1 MEEFFARANRFAR
14 AKHLIN
20 RQAKEQEAKELD
32 ERQFFQ
38 RVRACEQKLYNTARM
53 LLPCQA
59 DCEDAVQEALFKAWA
74 RLDSLRD
81 TGRFEAWL
89 MRILINECKMLLR
102 CCGER
107 HANILS
113 TTSLTCRTGEYASR
127 LTVRKGYYDGEMAR
141 TVVEIAPV
149 RTEFCAIGM
158 PASMDSRRNGAR
170 YPFLCGRTPR
180 WVARCPLSRIL
191 QRMISP

>member
-1 MEEFFARANRFAR
+1 M
-14 AKHLIN
+14 
-20 RQAKEQEAKELD
+20 D
-32 ERQFFQ
+32 ERQFSQ

-102 CCGER
+102 RRRAHRESALTGAEEDFCVPDAPPGAEAVFGGFAIHALERAGDNVALAGEGEAAGV
-107 HANILS
+107 H
-113 TTSLTCRTGEYASR
+113 SLG
-127 LTVRKGYYDGEMAR
+127 VD
-141 TVVEIAPV
+141 
-149 RTEFCAIGM
+149 TESF
-158 PASMDSRRNGAR
+158 
-170 YPFLCGRTPR
+170 
-180 WVARCPLSRIL
+180 
-191 QRMISP
+191 

>member
-1 MEEFFARANRFAR
+1 M
-14 AKHLIN
+14 
-20 RQAKEQEAKELD
+20 D
-32 ERQFFQ
+32 ERQFSQ

-102 CCGER
+102 CRRRIGKAR
-107 HANILS
+107 
-113 TTSLTCRTGEYASR
+113 SLARKRISACRTRRRER
-127 LTVRKGYYDGEMAR
+127 RK
-141 TVVEIAPV
+141 
-149 RTEFCAIGM
+149 CALRCGHWRKNTACHCSCIWRK
-158 PASMDSRRNGAR
+158 DSRWWRWRECCGFHRKRSNGVYTRGGNCCAPHWNR
-170 YPFLCGRTPR
+170 RCGYE
-180 WVARCPLSRIL
+180 
-191 QRMISP
+191 QEG

>member
-1 MEEFFARANRFAR
+1 M
-14 AKHLIN
+14 
-20 RQAKEQEAKELD
+20 D
-32 ERQFFQ
+32 ERQFSQ

-102 CCGER
+102 RRRAHRESALTGAEEDFRVPDAPPGAEEMRAALRALEEKYRLPLLLHRFKRQGLHALVDRTKRGYR
-107 HANILS
+107 HAQRCSPLANQ
-113 TTSLTCRTGEYASR
+113 
-127 LTVRKGYYDGEMAR
+127 
-141 TVVEIAPV
+141 
-149 RTEFCAIGM
+149 
-158 PASMDSRRNGAR
+158 RRQLLR
-170 YPFLCGRTPR
+170 
-180 WVARCPLSRIL
+180 
-191 QRMISP
+191 Q

>member
-1 MEEFFARANRFAR
+1 MKDGHCGGGSARTNRFAR
-14 AKHLIN
+14 PKHLIN

-59 DCEDAVQEALFKAWA
+59 DCVDAVQEALFKAWA

-81 TGRFEAWL
+81 AERFEAWL

-113 TTSLTCRTGEYASR
+113 TTSLTCRTGEYASPCAKDITMVKWR
-127 LTVRKGYYDGEMAR
+127 
-141 TVVEIAPV
+141 APLWK
-149 RTEFCAIGM
+149 
-158 PASMDSRRNGAR
+158 SH
-170 YPFLCGRTPR
+170 LCGRNFVR
-180 WVARCPLSRIL
+180 LVCQPLWTAGGMAHGIPSSAAGRL
-191 QRMISP
+191 AGWRAVP

>member
-1 MEEFFARANRFAR
+1 M
-14 AKHLIN
+14 
-20 RQAKEQEAKELD
+20 D
-32 ERQFFQ
+32 ERQFSQ

-102 CCGER
+102 RRRAHRES
-107 HANILS
+107 A
-113 TTSLTCRTGEYASR
+113 LTGAEEDFRVPDAPPGAEEMRAALRALEEKYRLPLLLHLAEGFEVVDVARMLLLHPGKRTGRKAVRIPLRHRWKKLPCRRERTARSR
-127 LTVRKGYYDGEMAR
+127 WWAKAK
-141 TVVEIAPV
+141 I
-149 RTEFCAIGM
+149 
-158 PASMDSRRNGAR
+158 
-170 YPFLCGRTPR
+170 TPR
-180 WVARCPLSRIL
+180 TKPRI
-191 QRMISP
+191 

>member
-1 MEEFFARANRFAR
+1 M
-14 AKHLIN
+14 
-20 RQAKEQEAKELD
+20 D
-32 ERQFFQ
+32 ERQFSQ

-102 CCGER
+102 RRRAHRES
-107 HANILS
+107 A
-113 TTSLTCRTGEYASR
+113 LTGAEEDFRVPDAVSYTH
-127 LTVRKGYYDGEMAR
+127 LTLPTK
-141 TVVEIAPV
+141 
-149 RTEFCAIGM
+149 
-158 PASMDSRRNGAR
+158 
-170 YPFLCGRTPR
+170 
-180 WVARCPLSRIL
+180 RIV
-191 QRMISP
+191 

>member
-1 MEEFFARANRFAR
+1 M
-14 AKHLIN
+14 
-20 RQAKEQEAKELD
+20 D
-32 ERQFFQ
+32 ERQFSQ

-102 CCGER
+102 RRRAHRESALTGAEEDFRMPDAPPGAEECALRCGHWRKNTACHCSCIWRKDSRWWLWRECCGFHRER
-107 HANILS
+107 S
-113 TTSLTCRTGEYASR
+113 
-127 LTVRKGYYDGEMAR
+127 
-141 TVVEIAPV
+141 
-149 RTEFCAIGM
+149 
-158 PASMDSRRNGAR
+158 NGAYTGGGNGCAPHWNR
-170 YPFLCGRTPR
+170 RCGYE
-180 WVARCPLSRIL
+180 
-191 QRMISP
+191 QEG

>member
-32 ERQFFQ
+32 ERQFSQ

-102 CCGER
+102 RRRAHRESALTGAEEDFRVPDAPPGAEEMRAALRALEEKKYRLPLLLHLRWWRWRECCGFHRER
-107 HANILS
+107 S
-113 TTSLTCRTGEYASR
+113 
-127 LTVRKGYYDGEMAR
+127 
-141 TVVEIAPV
+141 
-149 RTEFCAIGM
+149 
-158 PASMDSRRNGAR
+158 NGAYTGGGNCCAPHWNR
-170 YPFLCGRTPR
+170 RCGYE
-180 WVARCPLSRIL
+180 
-191 QRMISP
+191 QEG

>member
-1 MEEFFARANRFAR
+1 MGIVEGVPQEPIVSRGQSILSIDKQRNRR
-14 AKHLIN
+14 
-20 RQAKEQEAKELD
+20 QEAKELD
-32 ERQFFQ
+32 ERQFSQ

-102 CCGER
+102 RRRAHRES
-107 HANILS
+107 A
-113 TTSLTCRTGEYASR
+113 LTGAEEDFRVPDAPPGAEEMRAALRALEEKYR
-127 LTVRKGYYDGEMAR
+127 LPLLLHLAEGFEVME
-141 TVVEIAPV
+141 
-149 RTEFCAIGM
+149 
-158 PASMDSRRNGAR
+158 
-170 YPFLCGRTPR
+170 
-180 WVARCPLSRIL
+180 VARMLRLSQGAVKWRIHRGR
-191 QRMISP
+191 QRLRAALEQEVRI

>member
-1 MEEFFARANRFAR
+1 M
-14 AKHLIN
+14 
-20 RQAKEQEAKELD
+20 D
-32 ERQFFQ
+32 ERQFSQ

-102 CCGER
+102 RRRAHRES
-107 HANILS
+107 A
-113 TTSLTCRTGEYASR
+113 LTGAEEDFCVPDAPPGAEEMRAALRALEEKYR
-127 LTVRKGYYDGEMAR
+127 LPLLLHLAEGFE
-141 TVVEIAPV
+141 VV
-149 RTEFCAIGM
+149 
-158 PASMDSRRNGAR
+158 D
-170 YPFLCGRTPR
+170 
-180 WVARCPLSRIL
+180 VARMLRLSQGAVKWRIHKGRQL
-191 QRMISP
+191 LRAALEQEVRI